1 LQLSGGTAVATIRE
15 YVKGLLI
22 LLIACAGPS
31 AVQAADVDVIT
42 IAGQI
47 SRTNR
52 GAFDAFSDRFL
63 KYHEKKFD
71 KAFTFTRTALS
82 NMPQVTITARAE
94 GWPAEVKATGPRLSD
109 VLTAAGVAED
119 AELVATALDGYAS
132 VLSAADR
139 RKANWVLAIEA
150 DGRPLSLGGRGPVWL
165 LSDTQGK
172 TVGADIENNWVWSV
186 FLIEAR

>member
-1 LQLSGGTAVATIRE
+1 MTIRE

-22 LLIACAGPS
+22 LLIVCAVPC
-31 AVQAADVDVIT
+31 AVKAADADVVT
-42 IAGQI
+42 IAGKI
-47 SRTNR
+47 NRTNR
-52 GAFDAFSDRFL
+52 GAFDPFSDRFL

-94 GWPAEVKATGPRLSD
+94 GWPAEVKATGPRLAD
-109 VLTAAGVAED
+109 VLSAAGVAED
-119 AELVATALDGYAS
+119 AQIVATALDGYG
-132 VLSAADR
+132 VELSAADR

-172 TVGADIENNWVWSV
+172 TVGPDIENNWVWSA